1 MEPIT
6 LVLPHPR
13 SAALATSAAR
23 PAATPPAASTTRKR
37 SLDVSLT
44 SGAETPLR
52 ALAEAPPS
60 ARIVCHPYDQAI
72 VAHLLAHLG
81 RTDCL
86 LHPLDAAVPGQLSI
100 RVRLA
105 VAS

>member
-1 MEPIT
+1 MEPMT
-6 LVLPHPR
+6 LVLPQPR
-13 SAALATSAAR
+13 TAALATST
-23 PAATPPAASTTRKR
+23 ATPPAAPTR
-37 SLDVSLT
+37 SPALSVSLT

-72 VAHLLAHLG
+72 VAHLLAHVG

-86 LHPLDAAVPGQLSI
+86 LHPLAAAVPGELSI